1 MRSGLSNLILHLPN
15 VCMSLGYEDRHII
28 AYATQKYLF
37 TKHKSPHY
45 FGKPATNHQLA
56 KKLEIRHSNLQELH
70 RKPYH
75 WEAKGFSNTACVT
88 VNLTACFIT
97 KVHVT
102 EEKFKTFNV
111 VLHRNEN
118 FKAKTT

>member
-1 MRSGLSNLILHLPN
+1 MKTDTLLPMQHRNTCLLNTNPPIIL
-15 VCMSLGYEDRHII
+15 VS
-28 AYATQKYLF
+28 Q
-37 TKHKSPHY
+37 
-45 FGKPATNHQLA
+45 QLTTSWP

-75 WEAKGFSNTACVT
+75 WEAKRFSNTACVT

-111 VLHRNEN
+111 VLYRNEN
-118 FKAKTT
+118 FEAKTT